1 MYVDIFNTDKKYSVI
16 YADPPWSYKAWDKGG
31 NGCALNHYGTMTKQD
46 IFNLPVGDLAAKDC
60 TLFLWVTFPCLEQ
73 GLETMRKWG
82 FTYKTLG
89 FCWVKRNK
97 AFDKN
102 IVKLS
107 TQLSK
112 GGMDAPTIAEKIKE
126 LLSSWF
132 WGLGFWSRSNP
143 EVCLIGVKGKP
154 RRVSAA
160 VHSVV
165 DTPIE
170 GHSKKPDVVR
180 DRIKELC
187 GGGNSIELFARQ
199 SADGWDCWG
208 NEAPQSG
215 ECCQKLQERE
225 GINNACDMQGNR
237 QKHGQYCGISD

>member
-46 IFNLPVGDLAAKDC
+46 IFNLPVNELAAKDC

-73 GLETMRKWG
+73 GLETMRRWG

-107 TQLSK
+107 EQIAK
-112 GGMDAPTIAEKIKE
+112 GGVDAPTIAEKIKG

-132 WGLGFWSRSNP
+132 WGLGFWSR
-143 EVCLIGVKGKP
+143 
-154 RRVSAA
+154 
-160 VHSVV
+160 
-165 DTPIE
+165 
-170 GHSKKPDVVR
+170 
-180 DRIKELC
+180 
-187 GGGNSIELFARQ
+187 
-199 SADGWDCWG
+199 
-208 NEAPQSG
+208 
-215 ECCQKLQERE
+215 
-225 GINNACDMQGNR
+225 
-237 QKHGQYCGISD
+237 

>member
-46 IFNLPVGDLAAKDC
+46 IFNLPVGNLAAKDC

-107 TQLSK
+107 TQLAK

-187 GGGNSIELFARQ
+187 GGGDLPLSFLPAKARK
-199 SADGWDCWG
+199 DGIVGAMRHRNPENVAKSCR
-208 NEAPQSG
+208 
-215 ECCQKLQERE
+215 KER
-225 GINNACDMQGNR
+225 I
-237 QKHGQYCGISD
+237 